1 MKLVIIGCGKS
12 KVWDKNPSARPQ
24 KASDAYTGS
33 YFGTN
38 KRFAESQ
45 GCDWMIL
52 SAKYGFMQP
61 DFVIPGNYNVT
72 FARPSADRISMQEL
86 KRQVEEQG
94 LSRYDEITVLGG
106 RDYVDRVRESFS
118 STRAKIEA
126 PFAGYGMGQQMH
138 VINEKLHEEE
148 LAQRGQPGIAEPQS
162 AVSRTRVKRDV
173 QPSSTVN
180 ADTFRKALRQ
190 IFDESK
196 ASFVDV
202 TSGDLHHLVG
212 GYPGKHH
219 NLPTCCNVMTS
230 AMQSGDTVL
239 AKPPKGRGA
248 TLTIR
253 YVLPRS
259 SSPLARTDR
268 ATLASV
274 LRSTFGRLR
283 RSMQRA
289 ASGHRRP
296 AP

>member
-1 MKLVIIGCGKS
+1 MRLVIIGCGKS
-12 KVWDKNPSARPQ
+12 KIWDKNPSASAQR
-24 KASDAYTGS
+24 ASVAYTGP

-38 KRFAESQ
+38 KRFAESR

-52 SAKYGFMQP
+52 SAKYGFIPP

-72 FARPSADRISMQEL
+72 FAKPSTGPISVQEM

-94 LSRYDEITVLGG
+94 LSRYDDITVLGG
-106 RDYVDRVRESFS
+106 RDYVDRVRESFAH
-118 STRAKIEA
+118 THAKIEA

-138 VINEKLHEEE
+138 MINERLREEE
-148 LAQRGQPGIAEPQS
+148 LAQRGEPDIAVPQS
-162 AVSRTRVKRDV
+162 AVARLRTKTDV
-173 QPSSTVN
+173 QPTATVN
-180 ADTFRKALRQ
+180 ADTFRNALSE
-190 IFDESK
+190 IFSESRG
-196 ASFVDV
+196 SFVDV
-202 TSGDLHHLVG
+202 TSGDLHRLVG

-230 AMQSGDTVL
+230 AMQSGDTIL

-253 YVLPRS
+253 YILPRS

-274 LRSTFGRLR
+274 LRSTFGWLR
-283 RSMQRA
+283 RLTRQV

>member
-1 MKLVIIGCGKS
+1 MKLVIIECGKS
-12 KVWDKNPSARPQ
+12 KIWNKNPSAGAQ
-24 KASDAYTGS
+24 KASVAYTGP
-33 YFGTN
+33 YFRTN
-38 KRFAESQ
+38 RRFAESR

-72 FARPSADRISMQEL
+72 FAKPSPHPISVQEL

-94 LSRYDEITVLGG
+94 LSRYDEITALGG
-106 RDYVDRVRESFS
+106 RDYVDKVRESFAH
-118 STRAKIEA
+118 THAKIET

-138 VINEKLHEEE
+138 VINEKLHKEE
-148 LAQRGQPGIAEPQS
+148 LAQRGDLGIEAPHS
-162 AVSRTRVKRDV
+162 AVARNRVKTDA
-173 QPSSTVN
+173 QPSTMVN
-180 ADTFRKALRQ
+180 TETFRKALRE

-202 TSGDLHHLVG
+202 TSGDLHRLVG

-230 AMQSGDTVL
+230 AMQSGDTIL

-268 ATLASV
+268 VTLTSV

-283 RSMQRA
+283 RLMRQA